1 MLDRLKG
8 HDHVERLMGELH
20 RISADVMDI
29 AVVIGPRRVV
39 DDILV
44 QIHAQDLLAFLRE
57 NLAPES

>member
-1 MLDRLKG
+1 
-8 HDHVERLMGELH
+8 MGELH
-20 RISADVMDI
+20 RVGADVMDI
-29 AVVIGPRRVV
+29 AAVIGPRRVV